1 MDYQIE
7 VRDIEPTRVAF
18 MKYKGIATEANKVFP
33 NVFKS
38 IQGKANGA
46 PFFCYYVMDQK
57 SKMGEMELCVPT
69 AETPNGNGITVK
81 EMPRIKAVCVTH
93 IGSYE
98 TMNYAYEAIDCYARE
113 NNLTLQP
120 PFREVYIKGPG
131 MFLKGNP
138 NKYITEILFPVKEG
152 ELNAGN

>member
-1 MDYQIE
+1 MYYQIE
-7 VRDIEPTRVAF
+7 MRDIEPVRVAF
-18 MKYKGIATEANKVFP
+18 IKYKGIVTEANKVFP
-33 NVFKS
+33 NIFKS

-46 PFFCYYVMDQK
+46 PFICYYVMDQE
-57 SKMGEMELCVPT
+57 SKTGEMELCVPT
-69 AETPNGNGITVK
+69 AETPGVNGITVK

-98 TMNYAYEAIDCYARE
+98 TMHCSYEAIDRYARE

-138 NKYITEILFPVKEG
+138 DKYITEIQFSVKEG
-152 ELNAGN
+152 L

>member
-7 VRDIEPTRVAF
+7 IRDIEPIRVAF
-18 MKYKGIATEANKVFP
+18 IKYKGVATEANKVFP

-46 PFFCYYVMDQK
+46 PFICYYVMDQK

-69 AETPNGNGITVK
+69 AETPNVNGITVK
-81 EMPRIKAVCVTH
+81 EMKQIKAACVTH

-98 TMNYAYEAIDCYARE
+98 TMHYAYEAIDRYARE
-113 NNLTLQP
+113 NNLILQP
-120 PFREVYIKGPG
+120 PFREVFIKGPG

-138 NKYITEILFPVKEG
+138 NKYITEIQFPVKEG
-152 ELNAGN
+152 N